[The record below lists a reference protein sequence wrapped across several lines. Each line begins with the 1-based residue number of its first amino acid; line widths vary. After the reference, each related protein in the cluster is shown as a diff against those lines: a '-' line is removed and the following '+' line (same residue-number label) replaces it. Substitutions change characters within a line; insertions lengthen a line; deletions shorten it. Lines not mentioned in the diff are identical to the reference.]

1 MTYTED
7 RETFERDMFRPPFMA
22 RMLEMAGRYARCHAG
37 RLSSKDKGELFEVAV
52 EKFWQ
57 LRDTVRSSNDVYR
70 VWELALK
77 AAATSRERWLVWS
90 QVHLN
95 HVWVSGKQLG
105 TYDAF
110 FSE

>member
-1 MTYTED
+1 MIYTED

-22 RMLEMAGRYARCHAG
+22 RMLEMAGRYARCHTG
-37 RLSSKDKGELFEVAV
+37 RLSSKDKGELFEAAV
-52 EKFWQ
+52 EKF
-57 LRDTVRSSNDVYR
+57 
-70 VWELALK
+70 WELALK

-90 QVHLN
+90 QVRLN
-95 HVWVSGKQLG
+95 HVWVPGKSLG